1 MDDSKRELLS
11 FKRSDVPREFL
22 QGPDLVQIALHTIV
36 DWSIVLSCVYL
47 IFNTDPILY
56 PIWIIL
62 IAGRM
67 HAFGV
72 LLHDLSHLNPKKKP
86 ISFRILEVLVGYP
99 IGTTI
104 NAMAYHH
111 LRHHR
116 DTLMNS
122 DPYYKINK
130 KCSTPKRLMLTIGKG
145 SVFVLFWCTRSLIG
159 TFAYY
164 IPSLRTQ
171 YARIFLQDVS
181 GQDLSAHEEVI
192 RCAKEDRYLLAFQ
205 LGVLTLAL
213 TIMPSLFYTYYIAWP
228 VAGIFCIYRL
238 LIEHVYDVVEDRSVY
253 TMIESTFDHHI
264 SLVDQILIG
273 PRNIGYHCMHHIH
286 PQVGFHNLPQL
297 REWYLANCK
306 QYNDKYGEEL
316 IEETNEEINTNGLE
330 VVYP

>member
-11 FKRSDVPREFL
+11 FKRSDVPKELLR
-22 QGPDLVQIALHTIV
+22 GPDLLQIALHTAV
-36 DWSIVLSCVYL
+36 DWAIILSCVYL
-47 IFNTDPILY
+47 IFNTDAILY
-56 PIWIIL
+56 PIWLIL

-72 LLHDLSHLNPKKKP
+72 LIHDLSHLNPKKKP
-86 ISFRILEVLVGYP
+86 IRFRVLEVLLGYP

-130 KCSTPKRLMLTIGKG
+130 KCSTPKRLILTIGKG
-145 SVFVLFWCTRSLIG
+145 SIFVLFWVTRSFIG
-159 TFAYY
+159 TLAYY
-164 IPSLRTQ
+164 YPKMRTN
-171 YARIFLQDVS
+171 YARLFLQDVS
-181 GQDLSAHEEVI
+181 GKDLTNHEEVI
-192 RCAKEDRYLLAFQ
+192 RCCKEDRYMAAFQ
-205 LGVLTLAL
+205 LGVLASAL
-213 TIMPSLFYTYYIAWP
+213 TIMPSLFYTYYMAWP

-253 TMIESTFDHHI
+253 TMIESTFDHHT
-264 SLVDQILIG
+264 SLLDQILIG

-286 PQVGFHNLPQL
+286 PQVGFHHLPALQ
-297 REWYLANCK
+297 EWYLANCK
-306 QYNDKYGEEL
+306 QYRDKYAVELPQKEER
-316 IEETNEEINTNGLE
+316 INTNGLE
-330 VVYP
+330 VAY